1 MNELALGRAVS
12 FDHIAVPLWVFGRG
26 KDANKAHMR
35 KLSEAFKKLPA
46 ICRKLSPVKEIVYN
60 FSDVNQTFVIKKNN
74 VESGSVSLTPYT
86 SGTANDIIIMAII
99 TRVCDT

>member
-1 MNELALGRAVS
+1 
-12 FDHIAVPLWVFGRG
+12 
-26 KDANKAHMR
+26 MR

-74 VESGSVSLTPYT
+74 VESGSVSLTPMIQVLEGYAT
-86 SGTANDIIIMAII
+86 MLKRLVTICDSSGRHSISL
-99 TRVCDT
+99 C